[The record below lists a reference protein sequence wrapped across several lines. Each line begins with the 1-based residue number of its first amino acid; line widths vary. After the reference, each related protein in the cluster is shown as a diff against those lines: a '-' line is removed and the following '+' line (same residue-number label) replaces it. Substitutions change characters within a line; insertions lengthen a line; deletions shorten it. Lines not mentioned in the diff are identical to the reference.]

1 MRCLHES
8 MSSREER
15 AEMKR
20 RRVLMRIERK
30 GEEGALRARVCLCVC
45 ERWRGAARRG
55 EGAAVSPRVSTQ
67 HDHISTGIKL
77 TLRLWNLLI
86 CY

>member
-20 RRVLMRIERK
+20 RRVLMRIERE
-30 GEEGALRARVCLCVC
+30 GEEGAMRARVCVCVSEEE
-45 ERWRGAARRG
+45 ERRYAER
-55 EGAAVSPRVSTQ
+55 EP
-67 HDHISTGIKL
+67 L
-77 TLRLWNLLI
+77 
-86 CY
+86 

>member
-20 RRVLMRIERK
+20 RRVLMRIERE
-30 GEEGALRARVCLCVC
+30 GEEGAMRVCVCVSEEE
-45 ERWRGAARRG
+45 ERRDAER
-55 EGAAVSPRVSTQ
+55 EP
-67 HDHISTGIKL
+67 L
-77 TLRLWNLLI
+77 
-86 CY
+86 

>member
-20 RRVLMRIERK
+20 RRVLMRIERE
-30 GEEGALRARVCLCVC
+30 GEEGAMRARVCVCVSEEE
-45 ERWRGAARRG
+45 ERRDAER
-55 EGAAVSPRVSTQ
+55 EP
-67 HDHISTGIKL
+67 L
-77 TLRLWNLLI
+77 
-86 CY
+86 

>member
-1 MRCLHES
+1 MQHLKMRCLHES

-20 RRVLMRIERK
+20 RRVLMRIERE
-30 GEEGALRARVCLCVC
+30 GEEGAMRARVCVC
-45 ERWRGAARRG
+45 ERGRGAARRG

-77 TLRLWNLLI
+77 TLRL
-86 CY
+86 